1 MYNYA
6 DTHEKSLKIVNF
18 AFEMER
24 VDIDIEKACDVLRR
38 GGLILYPTDTV
49 WGIGCDACNSEAVKK
64 VFELKRRA
72 DSKALIVL
80 VGDERQLLST
90 VDDVPD
96 VALQLIE
103 VSDRP
108 VTIVYDQV
116 VNVAPEVM
124 AADGSVA
131 VRLTSEPVSKRLC
144 RMLRRPLVSTSANI
158 SGTPAP
164 SVFAEISPEI
174 LNGVDYVMKQGRDYP
189 PSKPSIIIRISSDS
203 SFKIIRD

>member
-49 WGIGCDACNSEAVKK
+49 WGIGCDACNSEAVRK

-80 VGDERQLLST
+80 VGDERQLQST

-108 VTIVYDQV
+108 VTIVYDQA

-158 SGTPAP
+158 SGTHAP

-174 LNGVDYVMKQGRDYP
+174 LNGVDYVMKHGRDYP